1 MADLPNEVA
10 LTVAT
15 PLGMALDTKTDSV
28 QVPSVSGEFGVLP
41 GHLPLLAAVKPG
53 ILQYRDGSEVVKVAV
68 GGGYVEAG
76 AERVLLITEFFER
89 AEDVDV
95 EDAQS
100 DLEEAE
106 GRLKNIEGT
115 TDDVAYQEA
124 QRAYDWAQARLTL
137 VGGDS
142 N

>member
-1 MADLPNEVA
+1 MAALPSEVS

-15 PLGMALDTKTDSV
+15 PLGMALDVTTTSV

-53 ILQYRDGSEVVKVAV
+53 ILQYKDGEQLVKVAV
-68 GGGYVEAG
+68 GGGYVEADS
-76 AERVLLITEFFER
+76 ARVLLITEFFER
-89 AEDVDV
+89 REDVDV
-95 EDAQS
+95 EDAKS
-100 DLEEAE
+100 DLAEAE
-106 GRLKNIEGT
+106 GRLKTIDGT
-115 TDDVAYQEA
+115 IDDVAHQEA

-137 VGGDS
+137 AATDQ